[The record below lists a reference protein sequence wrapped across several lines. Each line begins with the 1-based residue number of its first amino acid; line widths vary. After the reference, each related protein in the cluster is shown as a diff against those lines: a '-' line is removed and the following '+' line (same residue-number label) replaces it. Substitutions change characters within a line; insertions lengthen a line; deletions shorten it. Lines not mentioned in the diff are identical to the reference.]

1 MSSDPHETTPH
12 DGPIRPIAS
21 ESHEPTVVILG
32 PAQPPAAPAPP
43 RSQLPVREY
52 RPSLTWAVVLFV
64 LTLLSLWLVQGPAY
78 TATLLTILLCHE
90 MGHFVQARRY
100 GVRSSYPLFIP
111 MPLSPIGTMGAIILM
126 RSDIPNRKALFDIGI
141 TGPLAGLVPAL
152 IACVVGIYQSPM
164 VRVAELT
171 GNNYLTLGEPLIFR
185 LLTWLIKGP
194 RPEGYELV
202 LNSVAFAGWVGIFI
216 TALNLAPISQ
226 LDGGH
231 VLYAL
236 LGRRSRYVALALY
249 GAALGSIMLEGVLAH
264 LGLVS
269 KTHFGWLIVLFL
281 ILFIGPVHPPTRNDE
296 PDIGRGRRILG
307 WLTLP
312 FFFLGFTPDPLQF
325 AP

>member
-1 MSSDPHETTPH
+1 MTLD
-12 DGPIRPIAS
+12 
-21 ESHEPTVVILG
+21 SHEPLPNDGRNRPVRLDPPEPHVVVLG
-32 PAQPPAAPAPP
+32 PAQSERHSEPTVPAG
-43 RSQLPVREY
+43 QREY
-52 RPSLTWAVVLFV
+52 RPSLLWAVVLFL
-64 LTLLSLWLVQGPAY
+64 LTCLSLWLVQGPVY

-126 RSDIPNRKALFDIGI
+126 RSNIPNRKALFDIGI

-152 IACVVGIYQSPM
+152 AACVIGIYQSPI
-164 VRVAELT
+164 VPVSDLT
-171 GNNYLTLGEPLIFR
+171 GGEYIMLGEPLIFKA
-185 LLTWLIKGP
+185 LTWLIKGP
-194 RPEGYELV
+194 RPEGHELV

-236 LGRRSRYVALALY
+236 LGRRSRWVALGLY
-249 GAALGSIMLEGVLAH
+249 LAALGTIGAEGLLWQ
-264 LGLVS
+264 LGLVER
-269 KTHFGWLIVLFL
+269 THFGWLVVLML
-281 ILFIGPVHPPTRNDE
+281 ILVIGPVHPPTRDDRLE
-296 PDIGRGRRILG
+296 IGRARRVLG

-312 FFFLGFTPDPLQF
+312 FFFLGFTPDPLQLG
-325 AP
+325 P